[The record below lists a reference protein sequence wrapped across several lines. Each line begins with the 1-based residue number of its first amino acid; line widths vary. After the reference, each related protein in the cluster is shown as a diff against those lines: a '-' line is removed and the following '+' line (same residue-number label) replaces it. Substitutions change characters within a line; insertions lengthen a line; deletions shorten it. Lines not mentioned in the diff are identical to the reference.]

1 MAETGYGPGV
11 GASQATGSTASPGTG
26 LPLVDL
32 RNLASYRGRQVQVG
46 GLVSQVSG
54 SVVSL
59 DDGTASGRL
68 IIQGEA
74 APYLDLIEVGD
85 PIEVDGLVEA
95 DASGPYLLVTDPE
108 GVIQTGDPGAIEPA
122 SPDPGAASA
131 SPGKSPGS
139 PEPAA
144 GGIGAGSAPVRH
156 VQREHPERGLA
167 RSARVLAAG
176 SVPPWPWLARRP
188 SSGERAASRAGS
200 QRSERGRRPGS
211 VLKPTIDGV
220 GRFGASP

>member
-1 MAETGYGPGV
+1 M
-11 GASQATGSTASPGTG
+11 GSTASPGTG

-46 GLVSQVSG
+46 GLVGQVIG

-95 DASGPYLLVTDPE
+95 DAGGPYVLVTDPE
-108 GVIQTGDPGAIEPA
+108 GVIQTGDPDAVEPA

-131 SPGKSPGS
+131 SPEAVAGIAGAG
-139 PEPAA
+139 AA
-144 GGIGAGSAPVRH
+144 GDVGASSAPSSGASA
-156 VQREHPERGLA
+156 EHPDRGLV
-167 RSARVLAAG
+167 RSARRACRRSPRRCPGHGWLGDHPAWPAATPSACAG
-176 SVPPWPWLARRP
+176 S
-188 SSGERAASRAGS
+188 SDH
-200 QRSERGRRPGS
+200 ERGRRSGS
-211 VLKPTIDGV
+211 VLNPG
-220 GRFGASP
+220 P

>member
-11 GASQATGSTASPGTG
+11 GTGHGAGSAASPATD

-32 RNLASYRGRQVQVG
+32 RNLASYRGQQVQVG

-85 PIEVDGLVEA
+85 PIEVAGLVEA
-95 DASGPYLLVTDPE
+95 DATGPFLLVTDPE
-108 GVIQTGDPGAIEPA
+108 GVIQTGDPGGGRPGQSGPRAMPPPRRPESPGRSPRASPAGASAPRIPRCRRSGRSTGRGLDSIHSGCLPPA
-122 SPDPGAASA
+122 S
-131 SPGKSPGS
+131 
-139 PEPAA
+139 
-144 GGIGAGSAPVRH
+144 SAP
-156 VQREHPERGLA
+156 
-167 RSARVLAAG
+167 
-176 SVPPWPWLARRP
+176 PWRWLA
-188 SSGERAASRAGS
+188 
-200 QRSERGRRPGS
+200 
-211 VLKPTIDGV
+211 
-220 GRFGASP
+220 